1 MISLRGLF
9 VFEGPDGVGK
19 TSIGSRVARALR
31 RDGHDVLALSFPGK
45 QAGTLGALVYRI
57 HHDRAAFGIQQLSEE
72 ARQLLHVAAHLDAI
86 KYRIRPA
93 LERGK
98 LVLLDRF
105 WWSTTVYGSV
115 GGADRHILD
124 RILSVELQAW
134 GDILPKGVFLIRR
147 PTPFRS
153 EADIRTWRRLSSAYR
168 ALAAKESERYVVEQ
182 VVNDGPLSDVVS
194 GVVRRLL
201 TLARTTQKAHAERPA
216 SRQLALDLMLDT
228 PMRRP
233 IPSARRFWSPAEP
246 TVVFDTYWHF
256 AAERQRIFFRRVEGS
271 PCPWTNDPI
280 LQVYKFTNAYRAA
293 DRVSQ
298 FLIRNVIYRGSTR
311 PEEIFFRTI
320 LFKLFNRIATWE
332 LLEREIGPLS
342 LTSFSVSGCGHVMR
356 KEMERGER
364 IYSGAYIMPAAERA
378 QGILKHDTHLRLLAR
393 MVDEGLPGRLAQAGL
408 LREAFEM
415 IRSYPMM
422 GDFLAYQY
430 VIDLNY
436 SPLLD
441 FSEMEFVVPGPGARD
456 GMAKCFRSLGGLSE
470 AEIIHLV
477 TRRQAEE
484 FARVDEDFQS
494 LWGRPLQLID
504 CQNLFCEVGKYARL
518 FHPDIR
524 GRSGRER
531 IKQVFR
537 PTRSSVGYWFPPKW
551 GLNDRIG
558 SKQ

>member
-1 MISLRGLF
+1 
-9 VFEGPDGVGK
+9 
-19 TSIGSRVARALR
+19 
-31 RDGHDVLALSFPGK
+31 
-45 QAGTLGALVYRI
+45 
-57 HHDRAAFGIQQLSEE
+57 
-72 ARQLLHVAAHLDAI
+72 
-86 KYRIRPA
+86 
-93 LERGK
+93 
-98 LVLLDRF
+98 
-105 WWSTTVYGSV
+105 
-115 GGADRHILD
+115 
-124 RILSVELQAW
+124 
-134 GDILPKGVFLIRR
+134 
-147 PTPFRS
+147 
-153 EADIRTWRRLSSAYR
+153 
-168 ALAAKESERYVVEQ
+168 
-182 VVNDGPLSDVVS
+182 
-194 GVVRRLL
+194 
-201 TLARTTQKAHAERPA
+201 
-216 SRQLALDLMLDT
+216 
-228 PMRRP
+228 
-233 IPSARRFWSPAEP
+233 
-246 TVVFDTYWHF
+246 
-256 AAERQRIFFRRVEGS
+256 
-271 PCPWTNDPI
+271 
-280 LQVYKFTNAYRAA
+280 
-293 DRVSQ
+293 
-298 FLIRNVIYRGSTR
+298 
-311 PEEIFFRTI
+311 
-320 LFKLFNRIATWE
+320 
-332 LLEREIGPLS
+332 
-342 LTSFSVSGCGHVMR
+342 
-356 KEMERGER
+356 
-364 IYSGAYIMPAAERA
+364 
-378 QGILKHDTHLRLLAR
+378 